1 MVYVSMNEMQTVR
14 FTPSKDDYS
23 SVLRLFFIQRTSTR
37 LILVVLALAFV
48 LICYV
53 VLSQGIP
60 PTLFELIWLFLPP
73 LFVAY
78 IFFIQPSRMASQ
90 AMQNEQLAAEATWE
104 ISATGVDISNR
115 FGSTHLEWENLL
127 KLVSTREYY
136 LLLSKVNK
144 NAFRFL
150 PIRAFSSP
158 QEREEFLTLVG
169 KYLPVI

>member
-1 MVYVSMNEMQTVR
+1 MSMNEQQTVK
-14 FTPSKDDYS
+14 FTPTKDDYS
-23 SVLRLFFIQRTSTR
+23 SVLKLFFFQRTSTR
-37 LILVVLALAFV
+37 LTLVVLALAFV

-73 LFVAY
+73 FFVAY
-78 IFFIQPSRMASQ
+78 VFFIQPSRMASQ
-90 AMQNEQLAAEATWE
+90 AIHNEQLAAETTWE
-104 ISATGVDISNR
+104 ISASGIVILNR

-158 QEREEFLTLVG
+158 QAKEEFLALVG
-169 KYLPVI
+169 KYLPVT